1 MHIRRW
7 PLHPIPVEG
16 EAITS
21 WIRRI
26 ANEYG
31 IGWDVLL
38 HRTFGWPDTPYV
50 DADLQIPQRVIQR
63 LSTKT
68 GVPAPNI
75 RLMTLG
81 GQWERLLSVADGS
94 IEKGY
99 LSRYEILSASA
110 APRLHFERGWKPWQ
124 PDRRVFFACRAC
136 VAEYGAGF
144 YRLIWRLPILRS
156 CPIHGMMLERAA
168 FIGYETKWI
177 DKPEIADRAV
187 RTMDALT
194 WQGWT
199 QGFVNLKHQRVSV
212 AEWLCMLRCLIEE
225 ICFKDHRERSWRDW
239 SAEGMPI
246 EIPFFPNDIFER
258 MEMREIKKILEAVA
272 YVLERI
278 QHHKMR
284 ASGKHAKMLMSSG
297 RVTAG
302 NRLEAALRFC
312 YASRSEIDRNHK
324 SE

>member
-1 MHIRRW
+1 MHVRRW
-7 PLHPIPVEG
+7 PLHPVPVEG

-31 IGWDVLL
+31 IGWDILL
-38 HRTFGWPDTPYV
+38 HRTFGWPGTPYV
-50 DADLQIPQRVIQR
+50 DADSEIPQRVVQG
-63 LSTKT
+63 LSVKT
-68 GVPAPNI
+68 GIPASNI
-75 RLMTLG
+75 RLMTLP
-81 GQWERLLSVADGS
+81 GQWERLLSVTTAPTA
-94 IEKGY
+94 EEY
-99 LSRYEILSASA
+99 LSRYEMLSASE
-110 APRLHFERGWKPWQ
+110 APPSHFERGWKPWQ
-124 PDRRVFFACRAC
+124 SDRWIFFACRAC
-136 VAEYGAGF
+136 VAENGTGF

-168 FIGYETKWI
+168 FIGYETRWL
-177 DKPEIADRAV
+177 DKPEIADRAI

-199 QGFVNLKHQRVSV
+199 QGFVNLKHRCISV
-212 AEWLCMLRCLIEE
+212 AEWLCILRCLIEE
-225 ICFKDHRERSWRDW
+225 ICFKDHRKRSWRDW
-239 SAEGMPI
+239 SAEGIPI

-258 MEMREIKKILEAVA
+258 MEMREVKKILEAVA

-284 ASGKHAKMLMSSG
+284 ALGKHAKMLMSPG
-297 RVTAG
+297 RAAVG

-312 YASRSEIDRNHK
+312 YAYSSGVDRK
-324 SE
+324 A